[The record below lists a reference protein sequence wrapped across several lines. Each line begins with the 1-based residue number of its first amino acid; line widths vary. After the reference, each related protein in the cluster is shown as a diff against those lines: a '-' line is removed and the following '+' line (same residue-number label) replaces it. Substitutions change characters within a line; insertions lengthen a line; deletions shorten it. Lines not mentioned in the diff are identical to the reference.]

1 MLKVRLCKDL
11 GCESSDGID
20 NVFKLL
26 VDCLGGHRAKPNQIR
41 FAFKYLSATDHGLA
55 DEMPAT
61 PRCIAL
67 WRTKGLKEED
77 LDRAVQWLH
86 TQHRRA

>member
-26 VDCLGGHRAKPNQIR
+26 VDCRCSHRVKPGHLRSEYLSIPLFARFAMHFELADSKLNASHTPMHRA
-41 FAFKYLSATDHGLA
+41 LA
-55 DEMPAT
+55 DQ
-61 PRCIAL
+61 
-67 WRTKGLKEED
+67 KS
-77 LDRAVQWLH
+77 
-86 TQHRRA
+86 